1 MSAARRGAGTQD
13 GTAIWGRLERLLHRE
28 GNAVLMGHRDLL
40 ALPPDERVE
49 RGECLAGLA
58 WLGEAPP
65 GTIRLRCAENLS
77 KWRRGDLLTLR
88 SRENER
94 GIAVVYERF
103 DPATRTLIVKRD
115 PYRGGGAVDE
125 TAALVLDPEPVTLH
139 TVALETIAS
148 LKQRTDP
155 AAAAARSVLE
165 LTAEPTISDA
175 DEKFALRRLA
185 DGTLRT
191 LDESQREAFLA
202 AVTKRPVALVQGP
215 PGSGK
220 TFLLAQIV
228 AALARRGERVLIT
241 AYTHRAVNNALRKL
255 AEVDPGLDAVKVGPV
270 HGADDLEG
278 TGVAPLRRF
287 GDVRPPRPGR
297 PQVLGATLFA
307 LRGAVGK
314 TSFDRVVFDEA
325 AQVPLAFAPCG
336 MAVASRFLFV
346 GDHRQMGP
354 IVQGDHDD
362 PLART
367 SVFEYLEGTYEP
379 AFLGTTYRMNEGINA
394 FPSRTFYGERLEAH
408 PEVGRRRFARVD
420 GGAFDAAL
428 DPERSALFVTIHHEG
443 FRTRSAPEARAV
455 ADLAAEM
462 LTRQRLRPE
471 DLAVI
476 APYRQQIR
484 EIRTLLHRA
493 LDPLKIPLPVVDTVE
508 RIQGQEREAVI
519 VSLTA
524 SDPEYLAGEQAAFF
538 FSPNRLNVTLTRAR
552 TKLVIFASG
561 HLFRAM
567 PAAFEDLRNAD
578 LFRRLY
584 SELPRVDLTPS
595 YL

>member
-1 MSAARRGAGTQD
+1 MSAARRGGEPPD
-13 GTAIWGRLERLLHRE
+13 GTAIWARLERLLHRE

-65 GTIRLRCAENLS
+65 GTIRLRCGENLS
-77 KWRRGDLLTLR
+77 KWRRGDTLTLR
-88 SRENER
+88 SREDER

-103 DPATRTLIVKRD
+103 DAATRMLIMKRD

-125 TAALVLDPEPVTLH
+125 AAPLVLDPEPVTLH
-139 TVALETIAS
+139 AVALDTIAS
-148 LKQRTDP
+148 LRQRTDP

-165 LTAEPTISDA
+165 RTAEPTISDA
-175 DEKFALRRLA
+175 DERFASRRLS
-185 DGTLRT
+185 DETLRT
-191 LDESQREAFLA
+191 LDESQKEAFLA

-220 TFLLAQIV
+220 TYLLAQVV
-228 AALARRGERVLIT
+228 AALARRGERILIT

-278 TGVAPLRRF
+278 TGVALLRRF

-297 PQVLGATLFA
+297 PQVLGATLFG

-314 TSFDRVVFDEA
+314 LSFDRAVFDEA

-346 GDHRQMGP
+346 GDHRQLGP

-367 SVFEYLEGTYEP
+367 SVFEHLARKYEP
-379 AFLGTTYRMNEGINA
+379 ALLRTTYRMNEGINA
-394 FPSRTFYGERLEAH
+394 FPSRTFYGGRLEAH
-408 PEVGRRRFARVD
+408 PEVGRRRFGWVE

-428 DPERSALFVTIHHEG
+428 DPERSAVFVTIHHEG

-455 ADLAAEM
+455 ADLVAEM

-471 DLAVI
+471 DLAVV

-524 SDPEYLAGEQAAFF
+524 SDPEYLAGEQAKFF

-567 PAAFEDLRNAD
+567 PASFEDLRNAD

-584 SELPRVDLTPS
+584 AELPRVDLSPS